1 MVYSIFRSIIKN
13 RIMKIFS
20 KKTIVIT
27 MVTGITTMIFLSI
40 SGCFTSAKVAAKGGA
55 QLWAENCQ
63 RCHNTPSPA
72 TFSPDQWKTIGM
84 HMQTRALLTDKERDK
99 IVEFLQQ

>member
-1 MVYSIFRSIIKN
+1 
-13 RIMKIFS
+13 MKIFS
-20 KKTIVIT
+20 KKMIVGI
-27 MVTGITTMIFLSI
+27 MITGIIVMIFLSI

-72 TFSPDQWKTIGM
+72 TVSPDQWKTIGM